1 MKKREELLLLCALLR
16 PAGQDEIEG
25 LREKIVQKRMPWV
38 DIIALA
44 NNEYLVPALCSQL
57 EKKGVLEAIED
68 EQLKGYLH
76 ALFAF
81 NTERNLRIRRQ
92 LEDLV
97 SVLEPLDIV
106 PCFLKGAVVLSEED
120 YPSLGM
126 RSMTDIDVMVNE
138 KELMLSFEALQRSG
152 YSFVR
157 SEDEHK
163 LGGEHHH
170 LEAMRKDGMPA
181 ALELHRH
188 VLGGEA
194 SAYVAY
200 LPENRQKSSNP
211 LFSNVDILRPTY
223 RLYHAFLHTE
233 IQHGYHKNKYLALRH
248 IFDFS
253 LLAQKYSTQV
263 DWELL
268 RQLAVSNRCIGV
280 LEDYLYLCK
289 MLFLL
294 ETPLTVENRRTRRH
308 YAMMLTS
315 FDLEGSI
322 LGKLYPP
329 GAKLSG
335 MYSYKKLQKHYA
347 FSGITGYLGALARQI
362 GRHSRKYLLKKAE

>member
-25 LREKIVQKRMPWV
+25 LREKIMQKSMPWA

-44 NNEYLVPALCSQL
+44 NNDYLVPALCARLQN
-57 EKKGVLEAIED
+57 KGLLEAIED

-81 NTERNLRIRRQ
+81 NTERNLRIREQ

-97 SVLEPLDIV
+97 SVLEPLKIV
-106 PCFLKGAVVLSEED
+106 PFFLKGAVVLSEED

-126 RSMTDIDVMVNE
+126 RSMTDIDVMVDE
-138 KELMLSFEALQRSG
+138 KELQRTFEALQRSG
-152 YSFVR
+152 YRFVR

-163 LGGEHHH
+163 LDEEHHH
-170 LEAMRKDGMPA
+170 LEAMHKAGMPA

-188 VLGGEA
+188 AVGAEA
-194 SAYVAY
+194 SAYIAY
-200 LPENRQKSSNP
+200 VPQNRQKSSNA

-248 IFDFS
+248 LFDFS
-253 LLAQKYSTQV
+253 LLAEKYSTRV

-268 RQLAVSNRCIGV
+268 RQLAATNHCKGM
-280 LEDYLYLCK
+280 LEDYLYLAK
-289 MLFLL
+289 MLFSL

-315 FDLEGSI
+315 FDLEGSL
-322 LGKLYPP
+322 LGKLYPL

-347 FSGITGYLGALARQI
+347 FSGAIGYLGALARQM
-362 GRHSRKYLLKKAE
+362 GYHSRKYLLKKAE